1 MCLAFRVCLGWTH
14 TDTGV
19 CGVPQAESTLCG
31 QRRTRGPCL
40 GHTRGPVKEEDP
52 AEEAEKT
59 HLKKEE
65 GNQQGMCLKV

>member
-14 TDTGV
+14 TDAGV
-19 CGVPQAESTLCG
+19 CGIPQAESILCG
-31 QRRTRGPCL
+31 QRRTRALPGPYKWPRQ
-40 GHTRGPVKEEDP
+40 GGGP

-59 HLKKEE
+59 HPKKEE